1 MATIVATGP
10 RLGEHGA
17 TNVEEVGMSR
27 ARATQIASIA
37 AAFAAMHSA
46 PASAGQW
53 MCVPDTAGAAVT
65 SGGASGSCTG
75 ATAVKVPASAADQ
88 QTLIDLLPYVKFRSV
103 GIGSKPTVVFTGINV
118 HVVKRDDTDVSGK
131 DGTGNIVV
139 GRDYNPFQYGRAGS
153 ENLIVGIGHGWN
165 VNGNL
170 LAGAYNYAEG
180 GSYGFAAGASN
191 HLIEGASPSIL
202 GGFANYAKGNYS
214 TVVGGRNRTV
224 TGQYQYLADDVHWVR
239 YDGSGK
245 VVASSDPTSSITSY
259 TSPYYSLTSFGDRDL
274 GKCSITAQVEG
285 PDGQVTTAVA
295 APYYTTYAYVRFNKV
310 NSASS
315 TGASTATSVPHTVT
329 VSCGKNG

>member
-1 MATIVATGP
+1 MPRTRTTIVS
-10 RLGEHGA
+10 L
-17 TNVEEVGMSR
+17 
-27 ARATQIASIA
+27 A
-37 AAFAAMHSA
+37 AAFAAINAA

-53 MCVPDTAGAAVT
+53 MCIPDAAGAAVT
-65 SGGASGSCTG
+65 SGGSIGSCNAG
-75 ATAVKVPASAADQ
+75 SPVKVPASSADQ
-88 QTLIDLLPYVKFRSV
+88 QTLIDLLPYMKFKSA
-103 GIGSKPTVVFTGINV
+103 GIGNKPTVVFKGINV
-118 HVVKRDDTDVSGK
+118 HVVKRDDTDVNGK

-191 HLIEGASPSIL
+191 HLADGASPSIL

-214 TVVGGRNRTV
+214 TVVGGRNRTA
-224 TGQYQYLADDVHWVR
+224 TDAYQFLADDVHWAR
-239 YDGSGK
+239 YDGTGK
-245 VVASSDPTSSITSY
+245 LVAASDPASSMYSY
-259 TSPYYSLTSFGDRDL
+259 GSPYYSITSWGNRDL
-274 GKCSITAQVEG
+274 SKCSITAQVEG
-285 PDGQVTTAVA
+285 PDGQLTTAVA
-295 APYYTTYAYVRFNKV
+295 APYYNQYAYVRFNKA

-315 TGASTATSVPHTVT
+315 TGTSTATNVPHTVT